1 MGIVTH
7 LLDQTDG
14 IMVLIVFRSGAYSKR
29 TKIPCGRVWKWIT
42 VIENELRK
50 EESSG
55 RGINK

>member
-1 MGIVTH
+1 M
-7 LLDQTDG
+7 LDQTDG
-14 IMVLIVFRSGAYSKR
+14 IMFLVVFRSEAYSKR

-55 RGINK
+55 RGIYK